1 MHFLSPTFITNLLVN
16 WGYLGIFVCVFVGN
30 LGIPVP
36 EETVVLA
43 AGFLAGQEILELKT
57 VYVVVVLSAI
67 TGDACGYLLGR
78 TGGQRLVERLAG
90 RFEFVRTRY
99 KRIQAFFETHGP
111 KAVFMA
117 RFIAG
122 ARFMAGPMAGAA
134 GMEFWRFFGW
144 NALGALVW
152 CALMVG
158 IGYLVGAYLVGD
170 EIWRVIHLTHRAG
183 QIAAGVTVVVMALV
197 FYLFWRREEHNS
209 ATKAK
214 ANS

>member
-1 MHFLSPTFITNLLVN
+1 
-16 WGYLGIFVCVFVGN
+16 
-30 LGIPVP
+30 
-36 EETVVLA
+36 
-43 AGFLAGQEILELKT
+43 
-57 VYVVVVLSAI
+57 
-67 TGDACGYLLGR
+67 
-78 TGGQRLVERLAG
+78 
-90 RFEFVRTRY
+90 
-99 KRIQAFFETHGP
+99 
-111 KAVFMA
+111 MA